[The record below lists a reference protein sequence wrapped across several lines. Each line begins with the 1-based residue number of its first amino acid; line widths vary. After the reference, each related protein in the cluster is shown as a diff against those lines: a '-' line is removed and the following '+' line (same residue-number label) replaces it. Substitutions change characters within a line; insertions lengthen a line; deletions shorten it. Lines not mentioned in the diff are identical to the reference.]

1 MAMDGSARKS
11 IKCPI
16 FSILNVMQLLDF
28 KSMDILM
35 SLSWFVVRTIRIPNI
50 HEEQTEQWGKNC
62 VCSMRKELSRP
73 PPPPTKRRKW
83 QKKNG
88 WASDIGNNHQELDD
102 SGTEIGEN
110 TISLAA
116 KNSLPSNC
124 CN

>member
-50 HEEQTEQWGKNC
+50 HEEQTEQ
-62 VCSMRKELSRP
+62 
-73 PPPPTKRRKW
+73 
-83 QKKNG
+83 
-88 WASDIGNNHQELDD
+88 
-102 SGTEIGEN
+102 
-110 TISLAA
+110 
-116 KNSLPSNC
+116 
-124 CN
+124 